1 MKHIRLLIKWSEV
14 RSTGNI
20 STYSS
25 VKIIDSESY
34 TIFSNGCSK
43 DRNIGSSSSSSLKRC
58 SCICKD
64 QIGSLRNKTVDNSRT
79 GIGIT
84 LCILL
89 IKFYRITHLF
99 GDGILKTFGCGIQCI
114 MLNQLTD
121 TDGVSFFFFGAYCG
135 STGSCYKSCCEY
147 SC

>member
-1 MKHIRLLIKWSEV
+1 MKHVCLLIKWSEI

-20 STYSS
+20 SAYSS
-25 VKIIDSESY
+25 VKIIDSESH

-64 QIGSLRNKTVDNSRT
+64 QIGSFRNKTVDNSRT

-84 LCILL
+84 LCVLL
-89 IKFYRITHLF
+89 IEFYGITHLF
-99 GDGILKTFGCGIQCI
+99 GNGILKTFGCRIQSV
-114 MLNQLTD
+114 MLNQLAD
-121 TDGVSFFFFGAYCG
+121 TDGISFFFFCTY
-135 STGSCYKSCCEY
+135 SSNTGSGYESCGKY

>member
-1 MKHIRLLIKWSEV
+1 MEHICLLIKWSKV

-20 STYSS
+20 SAYCA
-25 VKIIDSESY
+25 VEIINSESD
-34 TIFSNGCSK
+34 TVFCNGCSK
-43 DRNIGSSSSSSLKRC
+43 DRDIGSSCSSSLKRC
-58 SCICKD
+58 GCVCED
-64 QIGSLRNKTVDNSRT
+64 QVSSFRNKAVDNRRT